1 MLQIGDGLI
10 EVPFLSEGQIKRTI
24 VSGFMDQ
31 EEQKELEKV
40 IDKSL
45 NDVKPQPNPSQNK
58 PNQPVNIPNQAQKI
72 QNQPIN
78 TTNQQPVN
86 NSNLVGSNRRN
97 LGPSEEDI
105 KTLTNLSFSRE
116 AAIRAL
122 RATNGDVEKA
132 AALLFAESG
141 NFF

>member
-1 MLQIGDGLI
+1 MLAIADVL

-24 VSGFMDQ
+24 QSGFLEQ
-31 EEQKELEKV
+31 EEQKEMEKV
-40 IDKSL
+40 IDNSL
-45 NDVKPQPNPSQNK
+45 KDALQKPSSPQKQPMKNPSQ
-58 PNQPVNIPNQAQKI
+58 
-72 QNQPIN
+72 
-78 TTNQQPVN
+78 QQQGGQSLGRP
-86 NSNLVGSNRRN
+86 N
-97 LGPSEEDI
+97 LGYREEDV
-105 KTLTNLSFSRE
+105 KKLTDLSFPRE